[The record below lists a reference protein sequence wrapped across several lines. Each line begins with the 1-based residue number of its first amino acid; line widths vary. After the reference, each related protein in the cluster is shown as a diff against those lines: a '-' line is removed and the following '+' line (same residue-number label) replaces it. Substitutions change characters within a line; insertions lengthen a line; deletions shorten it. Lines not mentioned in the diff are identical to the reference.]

1 MVYICKPSKIQIY
14 INSYPYKTIDQIKS
28 ETNCDAIVNG
38 GLYNMKTYEP
48 ACHLKVDGKLLGA
61 DKYTYFGYGWDTN
74 GFPVLVSDYSEFDN
88 YICCVCL
95 VRNSKPEIL
104 YYDSSVGGSRPR
116 TAIGTFPDGRIW
128 LYADSSNKT
137 PEQLRNIALEAGVK
151 DAIML
156 DGGGST
162 QCIFPTG
169 NVNSARKVQNYICIW
184 EEKENTSVTKPII
197 FRVQVGAFKNKIY
210 AENMLEK
217 LKADGFPNS
226 YVVQTN
232 DIYRVQVGAFKDR
245 KYAEV
250 LKNNLTSIG
259 YKAIVT

>member
-14 INSYPYKTIDQIKS
+14 TNSYPYKTIDQIKS
-28 ETNCDAIVNG
+28 EINCDAIING

-48 ACHLKVDGKLLGA
+48 ACHLKVDGKLLGV

-74 GFPVLVSDYSEFDN
+74 GFPVLVSDYSEYDN

-137 PEQLRNIALEAGVK
+137 PEQLRDIALKAGVK
-151 DAIML
+151 DALML

-162 QCIFPTG
+162 QCVFPTG
-169 NVNSARKVQNYICIW
+169 SVNSSRKVQNYICIW
-184 EEKENTSVTKPII
+184 EEKDSVIEPTF
-197 FRVQVGAFKNKIY
+197 FRVQVGAFKNKSY
-210 AENMLEK
+210 AKNMLEK
-217 LKADGFPNS
+217 LKTDGFTS
-226 YVVQTN
+226 AYIVQTN
-232 DIYRVQVGAFKDR
+232 GVYRVQVGSFKYR
-245 KYAEV
+245 KYAEA
-250 LKNNLTSIG
+250 LKDSLISIG
-259 YKAIVT
+259 YTAIVI